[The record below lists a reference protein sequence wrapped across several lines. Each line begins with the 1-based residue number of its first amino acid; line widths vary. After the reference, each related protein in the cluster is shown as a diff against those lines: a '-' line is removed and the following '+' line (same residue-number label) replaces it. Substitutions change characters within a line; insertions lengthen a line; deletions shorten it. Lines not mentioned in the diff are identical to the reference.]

1 MENKVLIINTKENKE
16 KHLDTIKAIEQYK
29 YVQNQIKAFKE
40 MEKVLKENFKKYDF
54 EKIIILDEN
63 NENITFSI
71 TQYTQERKELDKELL
86 IERIEAYI
94 LSGLGLIDDAVDNSI
109 PVKRDLEEILEDSYE
124 TKEIKCVKFNVK

>member
-40 MEKVLKENFKKYDF
+40 MEKVLKEHFKKYDF

-71 TQYTQERKELDKELL
+71 TQYTQERKELNEENLLDSLEDYIRHDFAMNDMIIDHQIQLRDELG
-86 IERIEAYI
+86 YI
-94 LSGLGLIDDAVDNSI
+94 LD
-109 PVKRDLEEILEDSYE
+109 KSYE
-124 TKEIKCVKFNVK
+124 TKEIKCVKFNIK